1 MKSKELNGTE
11 VEGTEEDP
19 LTEIEEE
26 LAPESEREEVDL
38 SEGGGPELPEG
49 ETPVHP
55 EGEGPG
61 LSEGE
66 DPEDPEGSVIGSIS
80 ASEDPTGDESNTLQE
95 VFDRLQDQHLR
106 LAAEYENYRKR
117 VSGEAVSS
125 WIRAQ
130 AELAASLL
138 EGLDDLQRVSQF
150 TTEDA
155 TLETLIEGV
164 DLVERKMLKALTGAG
179 LEAFD
184 PTGEVFDPNRMEAMM
199 RVQTEEEGQ
208 DGTVHQVFQKGYTLK
223 DQLVRPARVSVYT
236 DDD

>member
-1 MKSKELNGTE
+1 MKNKDLKGTD
-11 VEGTEEDP
+11 VEGTEEG
-19 LTEIEEE
+19 LVTEIEEE
-26 LAPESEREEVDL
+26 VSPESEREEVGL
-38 SEGGGPELPEG
+38 
-49 ETPVHP
+49 P
-55 EGEGPG
+55 EGEGPE
-61 LSEGE
+61 LSEDQEESG
-66 DPEDPEGSVIGSIS
+66 DVSIS
-80 ASEDPTGDESNTLQE
+80 YSEDPSEDESDTLDPSEDESGTLQE
-95 VFDRLQDQHLR
+95 DFDRLQDQHLR
-106 LAAEYENYRKR
+106 LAAEFENYRKR
-117 VSGEAVSS
+117 VSGELASGWV
-125 WIRAQ
+125 RAQ

-199 RVQTEEEGQ
+199 RVPTEEEGQ
-208 DGTVHQVFQKGYTLK
+208 DGTVHQLFQKGYTLK
-223 DQLVRPARVSVYT
+223 DQLVRPARVSVYR

>member
-26 LAPESEREEVDL
+26 LSPESERAEVDL
-38 SEGGGPELPEG
+38 PEGEGPELPEG
-49 ETPVHP
+49 EDPV
-55 EGEGPG
+55 
-61 LSEGE
+61 LSETE

-95 VFDRLQDQHLR
+95 DFDRLQDQHLR

>member
-26 LAPESEREEVDL
+26 LSPESEREEVDL
-38 SEGGGPELPEG
+38 SEGEGPDLPEA
-49 ETPVHP
+49 EDPA
-55 EGEGPG
+55 
-61 LSEGE
+61 LSESEG
-66 DPEDPEGSVIGSIS
+66 PEDPEGSVIGSIS

-95 VFDRLQDQHLR
+95 DFDRLQDQHLR

>member
-1 MKSKELNGTE
+1 MKRKDLKGTD
-11 VEGTEEDP
+11 VEGTEED
-19 LTEIEEE
+19 LVTEMEEE
-26 LAPESEREEVDL
+26 VPPESEREEV
-38 SEGGGPELPEG
+38 GLPEG
-49 ETPVHP
+49 DEPEFP
-55 EGEGPG
+55 EG
-61 LSEGE
+61 
-66 DPEDPEGSVIGSIS
+66 PEESVVGSIS
-80 ASEDPTGDESNTLQE
+80 DSEDPDEDESDTLQGD
-95 VFDRLQDQHLR
+95 FNRLQDQYLR

-117 VSGEAVSS
+117 VSGEAASGWV
-125 WIRAQ
+125 RAQ

-208 DGTVHQVFQKGYTLK
+208 DGTVHQVFQKGYTLR